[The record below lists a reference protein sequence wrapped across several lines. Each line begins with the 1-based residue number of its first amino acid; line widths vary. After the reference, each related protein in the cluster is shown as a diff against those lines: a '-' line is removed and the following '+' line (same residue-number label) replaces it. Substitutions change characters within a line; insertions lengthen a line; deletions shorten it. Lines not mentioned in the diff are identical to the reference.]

1 MPDTVSL
8 LPSESGAFERALTSS
23 GADLGRLPVE
33 IVSTLWDPWTCP
45 AEVLPALAWAWSV
58 DYWRDWW
65 PEHRKRQVIA
75 ESRAFHM
82 LKSTIAA
89 DRMACAY
96 ADAELISY
104 HLPRDGFVIGA
115 LPSPAAYQAWI
126 DGLPEIR
133 IYPLPSRPAGR
144 VKPLGGATARD
155 PVYGGPPLDRA
166 RRAELRQKGAEGDRA
181 LPLVVSGETV
191 GPDGMA
197 LDEIERVSVPRP
209 ARAMLSVGRGPVN
222 RPLASRPA
230 SRRVFDFD
238 WRATSAS
245 PFDLTPGVP
254 SLVPAEARAR
264 KVPIAR
270 PARAWRAAVG
280 RAPITGAVG
289 AAPAREDYYLALRVA
304 DGTGPSGDRPR
315 GGVVGRDR
323 LPRARYTKEL
333 SVLVAR
339 PARKGFPFSGA
350 RLLPDPKTKADD
362 VLAAISTAQALR
374 DAVHVDFNV
383 VAALTVADFETVTEA
398 TRVGATRM
406 ITRR

>member
-1 MPDTVSL
+1 MPETF
-8 LPSESGAFERALTSS
+8 LPAKRGSFAEVISVVNNDGFSRLRELALV
-23 GADLGRLPVE
+23 LQ
-33 IVSTLWDPWTCP
+33 TLWDPWTCP
-45 AEVLPALAWAWSV
+45 AVVLPALAWAWSV

-75 ESRAFHM
+75 ESPAFHK
-82 LKSTIAA
+82 LKSTISA
-89 DRMACAY
+89 DRMACGY

-115 LPSPAAYQAWI
+115 QPSPGAYQAWVN
-126 DGLPEIR
+126 GLPEIC
-133 IYPLPSRPAGR
+133 IYPLPPRAAGA
-144 VKPLGGATARD
+144 VKPLGGAIGLD
-155 PVYGGPPLDRA
+155 PIYRGPPLERA
-166 RRAELRQKGAEGDRA
+166 RRAELRKGESVV
-181 LPLVVSGETV
+181 PLVVSGETF
-191 GPDGMA
+191 GPNGVA
-197 LDEIERVSVPRP
+197 LDEIERVSVPQPLRDTL
-209 ARAMLSVGRGPVN
+209 AVGCGPIGS
-222 RPLASRPA
+222 PLASRPA

-238 WRATSAS
+238 WHPTSAS

-254 SLVPAEARAR
+254 SLVPAEAKAR

-270 PARAWRAAVG
+270 PARDWRAAVG
-280 RAPITGAVG
+280 RAPVTSAVG

-315 GGVVGRDR
+315 GGIVGRDR

-339 PARKGFPFSGA
+339 PARRGWPFSGVC
-350 RLLPDPKTKADD
+350 LLSDPKPKADD
-362 VLAAISTAQALR
+362 VLAAIGTAQAAR
-374 DAVHVDFNV
+374 DTVYVDFNV
-383 VAALTVADFETVTEA
+383 ISALTVADFETITET